1 MANQR
6 KTIRMSDQEAWAFIG
21 ECRNLQFATLNR
33 DGSPHLTT
41 LSFYLD
47 DEAIFIDTFAKAQ
60 KAVNVGRDPRV
71 CLLFEKGI
79 VYEEMCGATVNGRA
93 ELVEDPARSVA
104 LKTEIAKRYDPDT
117 PDAVHREAS
126 QKTEGKRIVFRV
138 VPEKIISWDH
148 RKL

>member
-6 KTIRMSDQEAWAFIG
+6 TGIRMSDEEAWAFIG

-41 LSFYLD
+41 LSFGID
-47 DEAIFIDTFAKAQ
+47 DEAIFFDTYAKAQ
-60 KAVNVGRDPRV
+60 KAVNIARDPRV
-71 CLLFEKGI
+71 CLLFETGI
-79 VYEEMCGATVNGRA
+79 VYEEMRGATVNGRA
-93 ELVEDPARSVA
+93 ALVKDPAQSVA
-104 LKTEIAKRYDPDT
+104 LKAAIGTRYDPDT
-117 PDAVHREAS
+117 PDAAHREAS
-126 QKTEGKRIVFRV
+126 QKTEGKRVVFRV